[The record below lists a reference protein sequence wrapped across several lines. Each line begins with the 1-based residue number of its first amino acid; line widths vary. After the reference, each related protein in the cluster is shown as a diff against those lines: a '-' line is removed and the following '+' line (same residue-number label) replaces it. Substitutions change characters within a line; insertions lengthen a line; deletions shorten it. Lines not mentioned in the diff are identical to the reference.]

1 MIRLYF
7 LSSRISTGSSG
18 FQPGIWTINY
28 IDKVYV
34 CLIISTIHHSIYHQ
48 Q

>member
-1 MIRLYF
+1 MIKLYF
-7 LSSRISTGSSG
+7 LPSRTSIESSG

-34 CLIISTIHHSIYHQ
+34 CPTIPTIYHGIYHQ
-48 Q
+48 